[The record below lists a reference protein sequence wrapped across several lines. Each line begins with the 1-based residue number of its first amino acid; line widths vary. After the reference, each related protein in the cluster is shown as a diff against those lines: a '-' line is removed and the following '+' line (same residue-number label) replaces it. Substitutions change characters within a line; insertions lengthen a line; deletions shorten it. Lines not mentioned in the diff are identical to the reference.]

1 MSDCRAVNKSL
12 FLGEECK
19 HVEAG
24 TCCVRDTE
32 MGMFLIKYLFSLDV
46 PQFSQDKERD
56 KGRGKRGTDLFED
69 T

>member
-1 MSDCRAVNKSL
+1 MSDCQAVNKSL

-46 PQFSQDKERD
+46 PQFSQDKEKGQRKRKERD
-56 KGRGKRGTDLFED
+56 RPF
-69 T
+69 